1 MGNVVVVGAQW
12 GDEGKGKIVDWLSN
26 RADVVVRFQGGH
38 NAGHTLVIDGVTYKL
53 SLMPS
58 GIVRPGKL
66 SVIGNGVV
74 IDPWALVA
82 EIDRLQGQGIDISRE
97 NLRIAGNAT
106 LASEPG
112 RDNLVYRALDEL
124 RRELKL
130 RRGLRAVLTKQI
142 PVGRG
147 LGGGSSDAAAALV
160 ALLRLA
166 GRRVEAAS
174 LFEIAARLGADV
186 PFFLRGGR
194 ALGVGRG
201 DEIYPLPDGARL
213 SLLVVSPSDIAVP
226 TRDAYQWLARRL
238 TKRPDPTKLFRFC
251 ALCWNPQGGALSND
265 FEAAVFPRYSR
276 LAAIKRELFRQ
287 GAAEA
292 SLAGSGSAVFGIFRN
307 PAKARRAARAFPK
320 DQVFVCSTV
329 SRAEYRRKMGGP
341 DFA

>member
-1 MGNVVVVGAQW
+1 MKSVQVSAYAKVNLCLDILGTRSDGYHELRTIFQTISLH
-12 GDEGKGKIVDWLSN
+12 DTLWLEWSEN
-26 RADVVVRFQGGH
+26 
-38 NAGHTLVIDGVTYKL
+38 
-53 SLMPS
+53 S
-58 GIVRPGKL
+58 GI
-66 SVIGNGVV
+66 
-74 IDPWALVA
+74 
-82 EIDRLQGQGIDISRE
+82 E
-97 NLRIAGNAT
+97 LRIAGNAT
-106 LASEPG
+106 LAGEPG

-130 RRGLRAVLTKQI
+130 RRGLRAVLSKQI

-147 LGGGSSDAAAALV
+147 LGGGSSDAAAALI

-166 GRRVEAAS
+166 GKRVETAR
-174 LFEIAARLGADV
+174 LLEISSRLGADV

-213 SLLVVSPSDIAVP
+213 PLLVVSPSEIAVP

-238 TKRPDPTKLFRFC
+238 TKRPDPSKLWRFC